1 MAAPMILLRTPVSSI
16 ESITKSAS
24 GAYDTTNA
32 REAIHER
39 SGKQVIPPKRTACV
53 QRKDPI
59 PCLLPRDRA
68 INRINELGAE
78 GRAQW
83 KKEIGYHRRALAETF
98 MFRYKTIVGDR
109 LSARKWQNQVSE
121 VRIKLDVINRMTELG
136 MPKSYKRAI

>member
-1 MAAPMILLRTPVSSI
+1 V
-16 ESITKSAS
+16 
-24 GAYDTTNA
+24 
-32 REAIHER
+32 
-39 SGKQVIPPKRTACV
+39 
-53 QRKDPI
+53 
-59 PCLLPRDRA
+59 

-83 KKEIGYHRRALAETF
+83 KKEIGYHRRSLAETF

>member
-1 MAAPMILLRTPVSSI
+1 M
-16 ESITKSAS
+16 
-24 GAYDTTNA
+24 
-32 REAIHER
+32 
-39 SGKQVIPPKRTACV
+39 

-83 KKEIGYHRRALAETF
+83 KKEIGYHRRSLAETF